1 MLVVRGGAAVGNEL
15 EVADAVDRARV
26 GGINT
31 SGITI
36 ESSRVDLVV
45 GTEGTTEGV
54 LVDIDPAMAVVGGIF
69 KVIQA
74 TTETIGPCIDDESPS
89 TSSPPGTM

>member
-1 MLVVRGGAAVGNEL
+1 MLVVRGGAEVGSEL

-31 SGITI
+31 SGII

-45 GTEGTTEGV
+45 GAEGTTEGV
-54 LVDIDPAMAVVGGIF
+54 LLVDIDPVMALIGGIF
-69 KVIQA
+69 NVIQA
-74 TTETIGPCIDDESPS
+74 TTETIGPCNDDESPS
-89 TSSPPGTM
+89 TSNPPGTI